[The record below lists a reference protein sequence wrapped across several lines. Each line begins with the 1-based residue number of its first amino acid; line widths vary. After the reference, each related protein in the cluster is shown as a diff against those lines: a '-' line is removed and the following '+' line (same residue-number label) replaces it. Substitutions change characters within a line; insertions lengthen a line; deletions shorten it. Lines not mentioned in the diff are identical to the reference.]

1 LRPHALLVA
10 HLLAATRAG
19 PRPFLPN
26 PPVFHYD
33 QQIMRELSKA
43 FEHSEVDPR
52 WYAFWESIG
61 AFRAD
66 PASGKP
72 RFSMVIPPPNVT
84 GSLHMGHALN
94 HTLPDIIARW
104 KRMQGCDVLWLPGT
118 DHAGIAT
125 QNVVEKQLAQE
136 GKSRHDLGREAFEAR
151 VWDWVRQSHGTI
163 TGQMRKLGESV
174 DWSRERFTL
183 DEQLSRAV
191 RRVFVTL
198 YEEGLIYRGTY
209 IVNWCPRCRTALS
222 DLEVVHK
229 DTIGK
234 LWYVRYPAADGGAG
248 VTVATTR
255 PETMLGDTA
264 VAVNPSDE
272 RYRDR
277 IGQVVRLPIIGR
289 ELTIVGDEFVD
300 PAFGTGAVKVTPAH
314 DPNDF
319 QMGKRHALPEVAV
332 IDEDGKITAAGGP
345 YAGLDRFKARA
356 AIVEQLEREGLLEK
370 VTDHQHAV
378 GTCQRCGSVVE
389 PLVSTQWFV
398 KIAPLAKEAIRVVEE
413 GQVRF
418 LPENWTKTYYEWMYN
433 IHDWCISRQLWWGH
447 RIPAWYCKDCGKTIV
462 AEQAPARCGCGG
474 ALEQDADTLDTWF
487 SSQLWPFST
496 MGWPDRTEDLLRYY
510 PTDLMLTGFDIIFF
524 WVARMI
530 MAGVKFTGD
539 IPFREVYITG
549 LVRDERGQ
557 KMSKSRGNVVDPLEV
572 MDEVGADALR
582 FTLTAMAAPG
592 MDIPLS
598 EGRMTGY
605 RQFINKI
612 WNASRFV
619 LMNLGD
625 EERRGEVPPA
635 PTLGLVHRWILH
647 RLNAVT
653 GEVSEAFATY
663 RFDVA
668 ADRLYHFFWHEYA
681 DWYIEMVKQHL
692 QADGAERESARAVL
706 LEVHDRVLRLLH
718 PIIPFVTEELWQH
731 LPRRVDDGQTIT
743 LAAYPQARPDWAD
756 ETAVGEVEL
765 VQGVVTTIRTA
776 RAERTVKP
784 SARVSATIEGA
795 EPEQRRILEQQQ
807 GYVVALAGLAS
818 LTFSEAPPEPAA
830 GADIVTRVF
839 SHLRV
844 HIQLPQADRGAELEK
859 LQKIL
864 ADTER
869 EMASLDGK
877 LANDSFVARAPAKV
891 VDDARARRQALDVQW
906 RKITDT
912 IKEMGA

>member
-1 LRPHALLVA
+1 
-10 HLLAATRAG
+10 
-19 PRPFLPN
+19 
-26 PPVFHYD
+26 
-33 QQIMRELSKA
+33 MRELPKA

-104 KRMQGCDVLWLPGT
+104 KRMQGYDVLWLPGT

-136 GKSRHDLGREAFEAR
+136 GKTRHDLGREAFEAR
-151 VWDWVRQSHGTI
+151 VWDWVKKSHGII

-174 DWSRERFTL
+174 DWTRERFTL

-191 RRVFVTL
+191 RRVFVSL
-198 YEEGLIYRGTY
+198 YEEGLVYRGTY

-229 DTIGK
+229 DTTGK
-234 LWYVRYPAADGGAG
+234 LWHVRYPGIDGGEG
-248 VTVATTR
+248 VVVATTR

-264 VAVNPSDE
+264 IAVNPDDE
-272 RYRDR
+272 RYRGR
-277 IGQVVRLPIIGR
+277 VGQTVRLPIIGR
-289 ELTIVGDEFVD
+289 ELTIVADAYVD

-319 QMGKRHALPEVAV
+319 QMGKRHGLPEVAV
-332 IDEDGKITAAGGP
+332 IDEDGRITAAGGP
-345 YAGLDRFKARA
+345 FAGLDRFKARTGV
-356 AIVEQLEREGLLEK
+356 VERLEGEGLLVK
-370 VTDHQHAV
+370 VADHQHSV
-378 GTCQRCGSVVE
+378 GTCQRCSTVVE

-398 KIAPLAKEAIRVVEE
+398 KIAPLAKEAIRAVEE

-418 LPENWTKTYYEWMYN
+418 LPENWTKTYYDWMYN

-447 RIPAWYCKDCGKTIV
+447 RIPAWYCDECGKMTV
-462 AEQAPARCGCGG
+462 TERDPERCACGG
-474 ALEQDADTLDTWF
+474 ALRQDPDVLDTWF

-496 MGWPDRTEDLLRYY
+496 MGWPDRTEDFRRYY
-510 PTDLMLTGFDIIFF
+510 PTDLMLTAFDIIFF

-530 MAGVKFTGD
+530 MAGAKFAGD
-539 IPFREVYITG
+539 VPFRDVYITG

-557 KMSKSRGNVVDPLEV
+557 KMSKSKGNVVDPLEV
-572 MDEVGADALR
+572 MDEIGADALR

-612 WNASRFV
+612 WNASRFA

-625 EERRGEVPPA
+625 DAARIEVPLA
-635 PTLGLVHRWILH
+635 SSLGLVHRWILH

-653 GEVSEAFATY
+653 GEVQEALTTY

-692 QADGAERESARAVL
+692 QADGAERDAARAVL
-706 LEVHDRVLRLLH
+706 VEVHDRVLRLLH
-718 PIIPFVTEELWQH
+718 PIVPFVTEELWQH
-731 LPRRVDDGQTIT
+731 LPRRASDGRTIT
-743 LAAYPQARPDWAD
+743 LATYPAVRPDWAD
-756 ETAVGEVEL
+756 AGAEAEIGL
-765 VQGVVTTIRTA
+765 LQDVVTTIRTA

-784 SARVSATIEGA
+784 SERIGATIEGA
-795 EPEQRRILEQQQ
+795 NPDQVRVLTGLK
-807 GYVVALAGLAS
+807 GYALALAGLTS
-818 LTFSEAPPEPAA
+818 LEFGGAPA
-830 GADIVTRVF
+830 GSDDNLETVTRVCDD
-839 SHLRV
+839 LRV
-844 HIQLPQADRGAELEK
+844 HIRMPKADRGAEIEK
-859 LQKIL
+859 LRKKL
-864 ADTER
+864 AETER
-869 EMASLDGK
+869 EMAGIDAK
-877 LANDSFVARAPAKV
+877 LANESFVSRAPAKL
-891 VDDARARRQALDVQW
+891 VDDTRARRGAIEVQIGKL
-906 RKITDT
+906 RHTLA
-912 IKEMGA
+912 ELGA